1 MRSEV
6 IPCTQECI
14 LNQRGAAIMKT
25 QETVTI
31 PVETVGQAYLEI
43 LRARG
48 IKYFFGNSGTDF
60 GPIIDGLAKFAADK
74 KNHPMP
80 ITVPHEFV
88 AVSMAQ
94 GYAMI
99 TGEPQVV
106 MVHVIVGTG
115 NASAA
120 IMNASRLNVPMIFSA
135 GRTPLTE
142 EGLTGSRSN
151 FIHWGQESFD
161 QGSLVREF
169 TRWDY
174 ERRNGEQVET
184 VVDRALE
191 MALGSP
197 QGPVY
202 LTLPREVLAQKMDS
216 ITVHPFRKSQ
226 GEPLQPGAESIRRT
240 AEILRRA
247 VKPLIITGRLG
258 SDSKAV
264 NALVSFAEA
273 LAAPVVTPANPY
285 VSFPNT
291 HEFHLGVSSAPYI
304 KDADV
309 VVVVESDV
317 PWYPVQ
323 GKPPDDG
330 TVIQIARDPNYGDI
344 PIRNFP
350 KDISLGGD
358 PKLALELLAQE
369 LRSQPPD
376 RKTLDERAEKIRA
389 EHKRMRE
396 RLKQKAEH
404 GSHGRPIDT
413 GWLSYCVDQVRD
425 ADKIIVNDHGVVQ
438 EQLSLSEP
446 ATYFGGSPAGGL
458 GWGIGGALGIK
469 LAHPEKTVIASMGD
483 GTYMFNNPTACHFV
497 SKAYDLP
504 TLTIV
509 CNNAVWNS
517 TKAATK
523 QVMRDGWAVS
533 TDNFPLCDL
542 KPSPRYERIVSAH
555 DGYGE
560 MVHDPQELL
569 PALKRALKVVREEKR
584 QAVLNVISGSH

>member
-1 MRSEV
+1 
-6 IPCTQECI
+6 
-14 LNQRGAAIMKT
+14 MKT

-60 GPIIDGLAKFAADK
+60 GPIIDGLAKFAAEK
-74 KNHPMP
+74 KEFPKP
-80 ITVPHEFV
+80 VTVPHEFV

-120 IMNASRLNVPMIFSA
+120 VMNASRLNVPMIFSA

-142 EGLTGSRSN
+142 EGLRGSRSN
-151 FIHWGQESFD
+151 FIHWGQESLD

-174 ERRNGEQVET
+174 ELRNGDQVET

-191 MALGSP
+191 MALGNP

-202 LTLPREVLAQKMDS
+202 LTLPREVLAQKMES
-216 ITVHPFRKSQ
+216 VTIHPFRKQRDEALRPS
-226 GEPLQPGAESIRRT
+226 EETVKRT
-240 AEILRRA
+240 AEVLSRA
-247 VKPLIITGRLG
+247 KNPVIITGRLG
-258 SDSKAV
+258 SDPSAV
-264 NALVSFAEA
+264 SAMVTFAEA
-273 LAAPVVTPANPY
+273 LVAPVVTPASPF

-291 HEFHLGVSSAPYI
+291 HDFHLGVSSAPYI

-323 GKPPDDG
+323 GKPPEG
-330 TVIQIARDPNYGDI
+330 STVIQIARDPNYSAI

-350 KDISLGGD
+350 KDISIGGD
-358 PKLALELLAQE
+358 PKLALELLARE
-369 LRSQPPD
+369 LKSQARNEKALAD
-376 RKTLDERAEKIRA
+376 RAESIRLRHRQNRERAKE
-389 EHKRMRE
+389 
-396 RLKQKAEH
+396 KAERA
-404 GSHGRPIDT
+404 SRQRPIDT
-413 GWLSYCVDQVRD
+413 AWLSHCVDQVRD
-425 ADKIIVNDHGVVQ
+425 ADTLIVNDHGVSQ
-438 EQLSLSEP
+438 EQLGLTEP
-446 ATYFGGSPAGGL
+446 ASYFGGSPAGGL
-458 GWGIGGALGIK
+458 GWGIGGGLGMK
-469 LAHPEKTVIASMGD
+469 LAHPEKTVIVSCGD

-497 SKAYDLP
+497 SQAYNLP
-504 TLTIV
+504 LLTIV
-509 CNNAVWNS
+509 CNNAIWHS
-517 TKAATK
+517 TKAATQ
-523 QVMRDGWAVS
+523 QVMPDGWAVS
-533 TDNFPLCDL
+533 TENYPLCDL
-542 KPSPRYERIVSAH
+542 TPSPRYEKIVAAH

-560 MVHDPQELL
+560 MVDDPQQL
-569 PALKRALKVVREEKR
+569 PAALDRALKVVKEEKR
-584 QAVLNVISGSH
+584 QAVLNVICGTH

>member
-1 MRSEV
+1 ME
-6 IPCTQECI
+6 T
-14 LNQRGAAIMKT
+14 NK
-25 QETVTI
+25 TVTVQ
-31 PVETVGQAYLEI
+31 VETVGQAYLEV

-60 GPIIDGLAKFAADK
+60 GPVIDALARFGAEK
-74 KNHPMP
+74 KIHPMP

-120 IMNASRLNVPMIFSA
+120 VMNASRLNVPMIFSA

-142 EGLTGSRSN
+142 EGFVGSRSN

-161 QGSLVREF
+161 QGGLLREF

-174 ERRNGEQVET
+174 ELRNGDQVET

-191 MALGSP
+191 MALGTP

-216 ITVHPFRKSQ
+216 ITIHPNRKAQAEPSQ
-226 GEPLQPGAESIRRT
+226 PSAASIKRT
-240 AEILRRA
+240 AEILRGA
-247 VKPLIITGRLG
+247 VNPLIITGRLG
-258 SDSKAV
+258 SDPTAMS
-264 NALVSFAEA
+264 ALVSFAEA
-273 LAAPVVTPANPY
+273 LVAPVVTPASPF
-285 VSFPNT
+285 VSMPNT

-317 PWYPVQ
+317 PWYPFQ
-323 GKPPDDG
+323 GKPPENG
-330 TVIQIARDPNYGDI
+330 KVIQIARDPNYSAI

-350 KDISLGGD
+350 KDISIGGD

-369 LRSQPPD
+369 LKSGPRNE
-376 RKTLDERAEKIRA
+376 KLLGERAEKIRA
-389 EHKRMRE
+389 ERKRYRE
-396 RLKQKAEH
+396 RLQQRVEH
-404 GSHGRPIDT
+404 ASHERPISHT
-413 GWLSYCVDQVRD
+413 WLAHCVEQVRD
-425 ADKIIVNDHGVVQ
+425 PDTLVLSDHGIGNEV
-438 EQLSLSEP
+438 LNLSEP
-446 ATYFGGSPAGGL
+446 ASYFGGSPAGGL
-458 GWGIGGALGIK
+458 GWGIGGGLGMK
-469 LAHPEKTVIASMGD
+469 LARPEKTVIVTAGD

-497 SKAYDLP
+497 SEAYDLP
-504 TLTIV
+504 LLTIV
-509 CNNAVWNS
+509 CNNAIWHS
-517 TKAATK
+517 TKAATQ
-523 QVMRDGWAVS
+523 QVMPDGWAVS
-533 TDNFPLCDL
+533 TGNFPLTAL
-542 KPSPRYERIVSAH
+542 APSPRYEKVVEAH
-555 DGYGE
+555 GGYGE
-560 MVHDPQELL
+560 MVDDPQQVL
-569 PALKRALKVVREEKR
+569 PALKRALKIVKEEKR
-584 QAVLNVISGSH
+584 QAVLNVICGSH

>member
-1 MRSEV
+1 ME
-6 IPCTQECI
+6 TT
-14 LNQRGAAIMKT
+14 K
-25 QETVTI
+25 TVTI

-60 GPIIDGLAKFAADK
+60 GPIIDGLAKFAAEK
-74 KNHPMP
+74 KEHPKP

-120 IMNASRLNVPMIFSA
+120 VMNASRLNVPMIFSA

-142 EGLTGSRSN
+142 EGLRGSRTN

-161 QGSLVREF
+161 QGSLLREF

-174 ERRNGEQVET
+174 ELRNGEQVEA

-191 MALGSP
+191 MALGTP

-216 ITVHPFRKSQ
+216 ITIHPFRKNKAD
-226 GEPLQPGAESIRRT
+226 PLQPSAKTIERT
-240 AEILRRA
+240 AEILRGA
-247 VKPLIITGRLG
+247 VNPLIITGRLG
-258 SDSKAV
+258 SDPSAV
-264 NALVSFAEA
+264 SAMVSFAEA
-273 LAAPVVTPANPY
+273 LVAPVVTPASPF

-291 HEFHLGVSSAPYI
+291 HDFHLGVSSAPYI

-317 PWYPVQ
+317 PWYPFQ
-323 GKPPDDG
+323 GKPPEDG
-330 TVIQIARDPNYGDI
+330 KVIQIARDPNYSGI

-350 KDISLGGD
+350 KDISIGGD
-358 PKLALELLAQE
+358 PKLALELLSLELQRQPRNEALLAERTQRIRAQHKQY
-369 LRSQPPD
+369 R
-376 RKTLDERAEKIRA
+376 ERA
-389 EHKRMRE
+389 
-396 RLKQKAEH
+396 KQKAEKA
-404 GSHGRPIDT
+404 SRERPIDT
-413 GWLSYCVDQVRD
+413 AWLSYCVDQVRD
-425 ADKIIVNDHGVVQ
+425 KDTLIVNDHGVSQ

-446 ATYFGGSPAGGL
+446 ASYFGGSPAGGL
-458 GWGIGGALGIK
+458 GWGIGGALGMK
-469 LAHPEKTVIASMGD
+469 LARPEKTVIASVGD

-497 SKAYDLP
+497 SQAYDLP

-509 CNNAVWNS
+509 CNNAIWHS
-517 TKAATK
+517 TKAATQ
-523 QVMRDGWAVS
+523 QVMPDGWAVS
-533 TDNFPLCDL
+533 TGNFPLCDL
-542 KPSPRYERIVSAH
+542 TPSPRYEMIVAAH
-555 DGYGE
+555 GGYGE
-560 MVHDPQELL
+560 LVDDPQQLL
-569 PALKRALKVVREEKR
+569 PALQHALKIVREEKR
-584 QAVLNVISGSH
+584 QAVLNVICGTH

>member
-1 MRSEV
+1 MEINKS
-6 IPCTQECI
+6 
-14 LNQRGAAIMKT
+14 
-25 QETVTI
+25 VTI

-60 GPIIDGLAKFAADK
+60 GPIIDGLAKLAAEK
-74 KNHPMP
+74 KEFPKP

-120 IMNASRLNVPMIFSA
+120 VMNASRLNVPMIFSA

-142 EGLTGSRSN
+142 EGLRGSRSN

-161 QGSLVREF
+161 QGSLLREF

-174 ERRNGEQVET
+174 ELRNSEQLEA

-191 MALGSP
+191 MAQGSP

-216 ITVHPFRKSQ
+216 ITIHPFRKNREEALRPSD
-226 GEPLQPGAESIRRT
+226 ETIKHT
-240 AEILRRA
+240 AEILRGA
-247 VKPLIITGRLG
+247 VNPLIITGRVG
-258 SDSKAV
+258 SDPTAMR
-264 NALVSFAEA
+264 AMVSFAESWV
-273 LAAPVVTPANPY
+273 APVVTPASPF

-291 HEFHLGVSSAPYI
+291 HDFHLGVSSAPYI
-304 KDADV
+304 KEADV
-309 VVVVESDV
+309 IVVVESDV
-317 PWYPVQ
+317 PWYPLQ
-323 GKPPDDG
+323 GKPPESAK
-330 TVIQIARDPNYGDI
+330 VIQIARDPNYSAI

-350 KDISLGGD
+350 KDISIGGD

-369 LRSQPPD
+369 LKGPP
-376 RKTLDERAEKIRA
+376 KSEKLLAERAAKIRA
-389 EHKRMRE
+389 EHGRYRE
-396 RLKQKAEH
+396 RARQKAEKASGH
-404 GSHGRPIDT
+404 RPIDT
-413 GWLSYCVDQVRD
+413 AWLSYCVDQVRD
-425 ADKIIVNDHGVVQ
+425 RDTLIVNDHGVSQ

-446 ATYFGGSPAGGL
+446 ASYFGGSPAGGL
-458 GWGIGGALGIK
+458 GWGIGGALGMK
-469 LAHPEKTVIASMGD
+469 LAHPEKTVIASVGD

-497 SKAYDLP
+497 SHAYHLP
-504 TLTIV
+504 MLTII
-509 CNNAVWNS
+509 CNNAIWHS
-517 TKAATK
+517 TKAATQ
-523 QVMRDGWAVS
+523 QVMPDGWAVS
-533 TDNFPLCDL
+533 TDNYPLCNL
-542 KPSPRYERIVSAH
+542 TPSPRYERIVAAH

-560 MVHDPQELL
+560 MVDDPQEL
-569 PALKRALKVVREEKR
+569 PAALRRALKVVKEEKR
-584 QAVLNVISGSH
+584 QAVLNVICGTH

>member
-1 MRSEV
+1 MDR
-6 IPCTQECI
+6 
-14 LNQRGAAIMKT
+14 NKA
-25 QETVTI
+25 VTI

-60 GPIIDGLAKFAADK
+60 GPIIDGLAKLAAEK
-74 KNHPMP
+74 KEFPKP

-94 GYAMI
+94 GYAML

-120 IMNASRLNVPMIFSA
+120 VMNASRLNVPMIFSA

-142 EGLTGSRSN
+142 EGLRGSRTN

-161 QGSLVREF
+161 QGSLLREF

-174 ERRNGEQVET
+174 ELRNGDQVET

-191 MALGSP
+191 MALGTP

-216 ITVHPFRKSQ
+216 ITIHPFRKNKA
-226 GEPLQPGAESIRRT
+226 EPLQPSAETIKRT
-240 AEILRRA
+240 AELLRGA
-247 VKPLIITGRLG
+247 HNPLIITGRLG
-258 SDSKAV
+258 SDPSAV
-264 NALVSFAEA
+264 SAMVSFAEA
-273 LAAPVVTPANPY
+273 LAAPVVTPASPF

-291 HEFHLGVSSAPYI
+291 HDFHLGVSSAPYI

-309 VVVVESDV
+309 VVVIECDV
-317 PWYPVQ
+317 PWYPFQ
-323 GKPPDDG
+323 GKPPDNG
-330 TVIQIARDPNYGDI
+330 KVIQIARDPNYSGI

-350 KDISLGGD
+350 KDISIGGD

-369 LRSQPPD
+369 LKSQP
-376 RKTLDERAEKIRA
+376 RSEKVATERAERIRSL
-389 EHKRMRE
+389 HKQYRE
-396 RLKQKAEH
+396 RLKQKAEKA
-404 GSHGRPIDT
+404 SHERPIDT
-413 GWLSYCVDQVRD
+413 AWLSYCVDQVRD
-425 ADKIIVNDHGVVQ
+425 SDTLIVNDHGVSQ
-438 EQLSLSEP
+438 EHLSLSEP
-446 ATYFGGSPAGGL
+446 ASYFGGSPAGGL
-458 GWGIGGALGIK
+458 GWGIGGALGMK
-469 LAHPEKTVIASMGD
+469 LAYPEKTVIASVGD

-497 SKAYDLP
+497 SQAYDLP
-504 TLTIV
+504 VLTIV
-509 CNNAVWNS
+509 CNNAIWHS
-517 TKAATK
+517 TKAATQ
-523 QVMRDGWAVS
+523 QVMPDGWAVG
-533 TDNFPLCDL
+533 TGNFPLCDL
-542 KPSPRYERIVSAH
+542 SPSPRYEMVVAAH
-555 DGYGE
+555 GGYGE
-560 MVHDPQELL
+560 MVDDPQELL

-584 QAVLNVISGSH
+584 QAVLNVICGTH

>member
-1 MRSEV
+1 MG
-6 IPCTQECI
+6 T
-14 LNQRGAAIMKT
+14 NQTI
-25 QETVTI
+25 TI

-48 IKYFFGNSGTDF
+48 IKYLFGNSGTDF
-60 GPIIDGLAKFAADK
+60 GPIIDAFAKFAAEK
-74 KNHPMP
+74 KEFPKP

-120 IMNASRLNVPMIFSA
+120 VMNASRLNIPMIFSA

-142 EGLTGSRSN
+142 EGFRGSRSN
-151 FIHWGQESFD
+151 FIHWGQESYD
-161 QGSLVREF
+161 QGSLLREF

-174 ERRNGEQVET
+174 ELRNGEQVET

-202 LTLPREVLAQKMDS
+202 LTLPREVLALKMDS
-216 ITVHPFRKSQ
+216 IAIHPYRKNQ
-226 GEPLQPGAESIRRT
+226 TEPLQPSADSIKRT
-240 AEILRRA
+240 AEILRGA
-247 VKPLIITGRLG
+247 VKPLIIAGRLG
-258 SDSKAV
+258 SDPTAV
-264 NALVSFAEA
+264 SALVSFAEA
-273 LAAPVVTPANPY
+273 LAAPVVTPASPY

-291 HEFHLGVSSAPYI
+291 HDFHLGVSSAPYI

-317 PWYPVQ
+317 PWYPLQ
-323 GKPPDDG
+323 GKPPEDG
-330 TVIQIARDPNYGDI
+330 KVIQIARDPNYSGI

-350 KDISLGGD
+350 KDISIGGD
-358 PKLALELLAQE
+358 PKLALQLLAQE
-369 LRSQPPD
+369 LRSAPPD
-376 RKTLDERAEKIRA
+376 RKTLDERAEKIRG

-413 GWLSYCVDQVRD
+413 AWLSYCVDQVRD
-425 ADKIIVNDHGVVQ
+425 SDTIIVNDHGVVQ
-438 EQLSLSEP
+438 EQLTLSEP

-497 SKAYDLP
+497 SQAYDLP

-517 TKAATK
+517 TKAATQ
-523 QVMRDGWAVS
+523 QVMPDGWAVS
-533 TDNFPLCDL
+533 TDHFPLCDL
-542 KPSPRYERIVSAH
+542 TPSPRYEKIVSAH

-560 MVHDPQELL
+560 MVDDPQELL
-569 PALKRALKVVREEKR
+569 PALKRALKVIREEKR

>member
-1 MRSEV
+1 MEMNKPV
-6 IPCTQECI
+6 
-14 LNQRGAAIMKT
+14 
-25 QETVTI
+25 TV
-31 PVETVGQAYLEI
+31 PVETVGQAYLEL

-60 GPIIDGLAKFAADK
+60 GPIIDGLAKFGAEK
-74 KNHPMP
+74 KMHPMP

-120 IMNASRLNVPMIFSA
+120 VMNASRLNVPMIFSA

-142 EGLTGSRSN
+142 EGLRGSRTN

-161 QGSLVREF
+161 QGGLLREF

-174 ERRNGEQVET
+174 ELRNGEQVEA

-191 MALGSP
+191 MALGTP

-216 ITVHPFRKSQ
+216 ITIHPFRKNKA
-226 GEPLQPGAESIRRT
+226 EALQPSGETIKRT
-240 AEILRRA
+240 AEILRSA
-247 VKPLIITGRLG
+247 INPLIITGRLG
-258 SDSKAV
+258 SDPTAMSAM
-264 NALVSFAEA
+264 VSFAEA
-273 LAAPVVTPANPY
+273 LIAPVVTPASPF

-291 HEFHLGVSSAPYI
+291 HDFHLGVSSAPYI

-317 PWYPVQ
+317 PWYPFQ
-323 GKPPDDG
+323 GKPSE
-330 TVIQIARDPNYGDI
+330 TAKVIQIARDPNYSGI

-350 KDISLGGD
+350 KDISIGGD

-369 LRSQPPD
+369 LKSHPRSE
-376 RKTLDERAEKIRA
+376 KLTAERAERIRSQ
-389 EHKRMRE
+389 HKQYRE
-396 RLKQKAEH
+396 RLKQKAEKA
-404 GSHGRPIDT
+404 SRDKPIDT
-413 GWLSYCVDQVRD
+413 AWLSYCVDQVRD
-425 ADKIIVNDHGVVQ
+425 SQTLIVNDHGVSQ
-438 EQLSLSEP
+438 EHLTLSEP
-446 ATYFGGSPAGGL
+446 ASYFGGSPAGGL
-458 GWGIGGALGIK
+458 GWGIGGGLGMK
-469 LAHPEKTVIASMGD
+469 LACPEKTVIASVGD

-497 SKAYDLP
+497 SEAYDLP
-504 TLTIV
+504 MLTII
-509 CNNAVWNS
+509 CNNAIWHS
-517 TKAATK
+517 TKAATQ
-523 QVMRDGWAVS
+523 QVLPDGWATS
-533 TDNFPLCDL
+533 TGNFPLCDL
-542 KPSPRYERIVSAH
+542 TPSPRYEMVVSAH
-555 DGYGE
+555 GGYGE
-560 MVHDPQELL
+560 MVDDPAELL
-569 PALKRALKVVREEKR
+569 PALRRALKVVREEKR
-584 QAVLNVISGSH
+584 QAVLNVICGTH

>member
-1 MRSEV
+1 ME
-6 IPCTQECI
+6 
-14 LNQRGAAIMKT
+14 MKKSM
-25 QETVTI
+25 TI

-60 GPIIDGLAKFAADK
+60 GPIIDGLAKFAAEK
-74 KNHPMP
+74 KDFPKP

-120 IMNASRLNVPMIFSA
+120 VMNASRLNVPMIFSA

-142 EGLTGSRSN
+142 EGLRGSRSN

-161 QGSLVREF
+161 QGSLLREF

-174 ERRNGEQVET
+174 ELRNSEQIEA

-216 ITVHPFRKSQ
+216 ITIHPFRKNREEALRPSD
-226 GEPLQPGAESIRRT
+226 ETIKRT
-240 AEILRRA
+240 AEILRGA
-247 VKPLIITGRLG
+247 VNPLIITGRAG
-258 SDSKAV
+258 SDPSAMP
-264 NALVSFAEA
+264 AMVSFAEA
-273 LAAPVVTPANPY
+273 LVAPVVTPASPF

-291 HEFHLGVSSAPYI
+291 HDFHLGVSSAPYI
-304 KDADV
+304 KEADMI
-309 VVVVESDV
+309 VVVESDV
-317 PWYPVQ
+317 PWYPLQ
-323 GKPPDDG
+323 GKPQESA
-330 TVIQIARDPNYGDI
+330 TVIQIARDPNYSGI

-350 KDISLGGD
+350 KDISIGGD

-369 LRSQPPD
+369 LKSQ
-376 RKTLDERAEKIRA
+376 RKNEKLLAERAAKIRA
-389 EHKRMRE
+389 EHE
-396 RLKQKAEH
+396 RYRARVRQKAEKASGH
-404 GSHGRPIDT
+404 RPIDT
-413 GWLSYCVDQVRD
+413 AWLSYCVDQVRD
-425 ADKIIVNDHGVVQ
+425 RDTLIVNDHGVLQ

-446 ATYFGGSPAGGL
+446 ASYFGGSPAGGL
-458 GWGIGGALGIK
+458 GWGIGGALGMK
-469 LAHPEKTVIASMGD
+469 LAHPEKTVIASVGD

-497 SKAYDLP
+497 SHAYHLP
-504 TLTIV
+504 TLTII
-509 CNNAVWNS
+509 CNNAVWHS
-517 TKAATK
+517 TKAATQ
-523 QVMRDGWAVS
+523 QVMPDGWAVS
-533 TDNFPLCDL
+533 TDNYPLCDL
-542 KPSPRYERIVSAH
+542 TPSPRYEKIVAAH

-560 MVHDPQELL
+560 MVDDPQEF
-569 PALKRALKVVREEKR
+569 PAALQRALKVVKEEKR
-584 QAVLNVISGSH
+584 QAVLNVICGTH

>member
-1 MRSEV
+1 ME
-6 IPCTQECI
+6 
-14 LNQRGAAIMKT
+14 NNKT
-25 QETVTI
+25 ITI

-60 GPIIDGLAKFAADK
+60 GPIVDGLAKFAAEK
-74 KNHPMP
+74 KQYPTP

-142 EGLTGSRSN
+142 EGLRGSRTN

-161 QGSLVREF
+161 QGSLLREF

-174 ERRNGEQVET
+174 ELRNGDQLEA

-216 ITVHPFRKSQ
+216 VTIHPFRKNT
-226 GEPLQPGAESIRRT
+226 AEALRPSDETIQRT
-240 AEILRRA
+240 AELLRSA
-247 VKPLIITGRLG
+247 VNPLIITGRLG
-258 SDSKAV
+258 SDPTAV
-264 NALVSFAEA
+264 SAMVAFAEA
-273 LAAPVVTPANPY
+273 LSAPVVTPASPF

-291 HEFHLGVSSAPYI
+291 HDFHLGVSSAPYV
-304 KDADV
+304 KNADV

-317 PWYPVQ
+317 PWYPTQ
-323 GKPPDDG
+323 GKPPENG
-330 TVIQIARDPNYGDI
+330 KVIQIARDPNYGSI

-350 KDISLGGD
+350 KDISIGGD
-358 PKLALELLAQE
+358 PKLALELLAKE
-369 LRSQPPD
+369 LRARPPQE
-376 RKTLDERAEKIRA
+376 KLVSERSERIRA
-389 EHKRMRE
+389 QHKQLRE
-396 RLKQKAEH
+396 RLKQKAEKA
-404 GSHGRPIDT
+404 SHQRPIDT
-413 GWLSYCVDQVRD
+413 AWLSYCVDQVRD
-425 ADKIIVNDHGVVQ
+425 NQTLIVNDHGVVQ
-438 EQLSLSEP
+438 EQLSLNEP
-446 ATYFGGSPAGGL
+446 ASYFGGSPAGGL
-458 GWGIGGALGIK
+458 GWGIGGALGMK
-469 LAHPEKTVIASMGD
+469 LAHPEKTVIASVGD

-497 SKAYDLP
+497 SQAYDLP

-509 CNNAVWNS
+509 CNNSIWHS
-517 TKAATK
+517 TKAATQ
-523 QVMRDGWAVS
+523 QVMPDGWAAS
-533 TDNFPLCDL
+533 TGNFPLCDL
-542 KPSPRYERIVSAH
+542 TPSPRYEMVVAAH
-555 DGYGE
+555 GGYGE
-560 MVHDPQELL
+560 LVDNPQELL
-569 PALKRALKVVREEKR
+569 PALRRALKAVREEKR
-584 QAVLNVISGSH
+584 QAVLNVICGTH

>member
-1 MRSEV
+1 METS
-6 IPCTQECI
+6 
-14 LNQRGAAIMKT
+14 K
-25 QETVTI
+25 TVTVQ
-31 PVETVGQAYLEI
+31 VETVGQAYLEV

-60 GPIIDGLAKFAADK
+60 GPIIDALAKFGAEK
-74 KNHPMP
+74 KPHPMP

-94 GYAMI
+94 GYAML

-120 IMNASRLNVPMIFSA
+120 VMNASRLNVPMIFSA

-142 EGLTGSRSN
+142 EGFVGSRSN

-161 QGSLVREF
+161 QGSLLREF

-174 ERRNGEQVET
+174 ELRNGDQVET

-191 MALGSP
+191 MALGTP

-216 ITVHPFRKSQ
+216 ITIHPNRKAQAEPSQ
-226 GEPLQPGAESIRRT
+226 PSAASITRT
-240 AEILRRA
+240 AEILRDA
-247 VKPLIITGRLG
+247 VNPLIITGRLG
-258 SDSKAV
+258 SDPTAV
-264 NALVSFAEA
+264 SALVSFAEA
-273 LAAPVVTPANPY
+273 LVAPVVTPASPF

-317 PWYPVQ
+317 PWYPFQ
-323 GKPPDDG
+323 GKPPENG
-330 TVIQIARDPNYGDI
+330 KVIQIARDPNYGAI

-350 KDISLGGD
+350 KDISIGGD

-369 LRSQPPD
+369 LKSGPRNEK
-376 RKTLDERAEKIRA
+376 RLGERAEKIRA
-389 EHKRMRE
+389 ERKRYRD
-396 RLKQKAEH
+396 RLQQRVEH
-404 GSHGRPIDT
+404 ASHERPISHT
-413 GWLSYCVDQVRD
+413 WLAHCVEQVRD
-425 ADKIIVNDHGVVQ
+425 QDTLVLSDHGIGNEV
-438 EQLSLSEP
+438 LNLSEP
-446 ATYFGGSPAGGL
+446 ASYFGGSPAGGL
-458 GWGIGGALGIK
+458 GWGIGGGLGMK
-469 LAHPEKTVIASMGD
+469 LARPEKTVIVTAGD

-497 SKAYDLP
+497 SEAYDLP
-504 TLTIV
+504 LLTIV
-509 CNNAVWNS
+509 CNNAIWHS
-517 TKAATK
+517 TKAATQ
-523 QVMRDGWAVS
+523 QVMPDGWAVS
-533 TDNFPLCDL
+533 TGNFPLTAL
-542 KPSPRYERIVSAH
+542 APSPRYEKVVEAH
-555 DGYGE
+555 GGYGE
-560 MVHDPQELL
+560 MVDDPQQVL
-569 PALKRALKVVREEKR
+569 PALKRALKVVKEEKR
-584 QAVLNVISGSH
+584 QAVLNVICGSH

>member
-1 MRSEV
+1 M
-6 IPCTQECI
+6 
-14 LNQRGAAIMKT
+14 
-25 QETVTI
+25 ETNKSITI
-31 PVETVGQAYLEI
+31 PVETVGQAYLEV

-60 GPIIDGLAKFAADK
+60 GPIIDALAKFAADK
-74 KNHPMP
+74 KTHPMP

-120 IMNASRLNVPMIFSA
+120 VMNASRLNVPMIFSA

-142 EGLTGSRSN
+142 EGMRGSRSN

-161 QGSLVREF
+161 QGSLLREF

-174 ERRNGEQVET
+174 ELRNGDQVET

-191 MALGSP
+191 MALGNP

-216 ITVHPFRKSQ
+216 ITVHPFRKNQVDALRPSD
-226 GEPLQPGAESIRRT
+226 ETIKRT
-240 AEILRRA
+240 AEVLRGA
-247 VKPLIITGRLG
+247 VNPLIITGRLG
-258 SDSKAV
+258 SDPSTVSAM
-264 NALVSFAEA
+264 VSFAEA
-273 LAAPVVTPANPY
+273 LAAPVVTPASPF

-291 HEFHLGVSSAPYI
+291 HDFHLGVSSAPYI

-309 VVVVESDV
+309 IVVVECDV
-317 PWYPVQ
+317 PWYPFQ
-323 GKPPDDG
+323 GKPPEN
-330 TVIQIARDPNYGDI
+330 TKVIQIARDPNYSGI

-350 KDISLGGD
+350 KDISIGGD

-369 LRSQPPD
+369 LKSQPRND
-376 RKTLDERAEKIRA
+376 KALAERAEKIRV
-389 EHKRMRE
+389 EHKRYRD
-396 RLKQKAEH
+396 RLKQKAEKA
-404 GSHGRPIDT
+404 SRQRPIDT
-413 GWLSYCVDQVRD
+413 AWLSYCVDQVRD
-425 ADKIIVNDHGVVQ
+425 ANTLIVNDHGVLQ

-446 ATYFGGSPAGGL
+446 ASYFGGSPAGGL
-458 GWGIGGALGIK
+458 GWGIGGGLGMK
-469 LAHPEKTVIASMGD
+469 LARPEKTVIASVGD

-497 SKAYDLP
+497 SHAYDLP
-504 TLTIV
+504 MLTII
-509 CNNAVWNS
+509 CNNAIWHS
-517 TKAATK
+517 TKAATQ
-523 QVMRDGWAVS
+523 QVMPDGWAVS
-533 TDNFPLCDL
+533 TGNFPLTEL
-542 KPSPRYERIVSAH
+542 APSPRYEKVVEAH
-555 DGYGE
+555 GGYGE
-560 MVHDPQELL
+560 MVDDPAEVL
-569 PALKRALKVVREEKR
+569 PALKRALKVVKEEKR
-584 QAVLNVISGSH
+584 QAVLNVICGSH

>member
-1 MRSEV
+1 
-6 IPCTQECI
+6 
-14 LNQRGAAIMKT
+14 MKT

-60 GPIIDGLAKFAADK
+60 GPIIDGLAKFAAEK
-74 KNHPMP
+74 KEFPKP

-120 IMNASRLNVPMIFSA
+120 VMNASRLNVPMIFSA

-142 EGLTGSRSN
+142 EGLRGSRSN
-151 FIHWGQESFD
+151 FIHWGQESLD

-174 ERRNGEQVET
+174 ELRNGDQVET

-191 MALGSP
+191 MALGNP

-202 LTLPREVLAQKMDS
+202 LTLPREVLAQKMES
-216 ITVHPFRKSQ
+216 VTIHPFRKQRDEALRPSD
-226 GEPLQPGAESIRRT
+226 ETVKRT
-240 AEILRRA
+240 AEVLSRA
-247 VKPLIITGRLG
+247 KNPVIITGRLG
-258 SDSKAV
+258 SDPSAV
-264 NALVSFAEA
+264 SAMVTFAEA
-273 LAAPVVTPANPY
+273 LVAPVVTPASPF

-291 HEFHLGVSSAPYI
+291 HDFHLGVSSAPYI

-323 GKPPDDG
+323 GKPPEG
-330 TVIQIARDPNYGDI
+330 STVIQIARDPNYSAI

-350 KDISLGGD
+350 KDISIGGD
-358 PKLALELLAQE
+358 PKLALELLARE
-369 LRSQPPD
+369 LKSQA
-376 RKTLDERAEKIRA
+376 RNEKALANRAESIRLRHRQNRERAKE
-389 EHKRMRE
+389 
-396 RLKQKAEH
+396 KAERA
-404 GSHGRPIDT
+404 SRQRPIDT
-413 GWLSYCVDQVRD
+413 AWLSRCVDQVRD
-425 ADKIIVNDHGVVQ
+425 ADTLIVNDHGVSQ
-438 EQLSLSEP
+438 EQLGLTEP
-446 ATYFGGSPAGGL
+446 ASYFGGSPAGGL
-458 GWGIGGALGIK
+458 GWGIGGGLGMK
-469 LAHPEKTVIASMGD
+469 LAHPEKTVIVSCGD

-497 SKAYDLP
+497 SQAYNLP
-504 TLTIV
+504 LLTIV
-509 CNNAVWNS
+509 CNNAIWHS
-517 TKAATK
+517 TKAATQ
-523 QVMRDGWAVS
+523 QVMPDGWAVS
-533 TDNFPLCDL
+533 TENYPLCDL
-542 KPSPRYERIVSAH
+542 TPSPRYEKIVAAH

-560 MVHDPQELL
+560 MVDDPQQL
-569 PALKRALKVVREEKR
+569 PAALDRALKVVKEEKR
-584 QAVLNVISGSH
+584 QAVLNVICGTH